1 MAGIDVG
8 GGHGGKRA
16 TNHDI
21 PLIPFIDFL
30 LCLVAFLL
38 VTAVWSQMA
47 RINADAR
54 VPGPP
59 KDEPPEEIKK
69 EKQLHVEMKGE
80 TKFQLIWK
88 EGNTVVNTIDV
99 DKKAVPAGAEGDI
112 RYPDLAKK
120 ISEEWNQNGS
130 HRGDLKDDKKID
142 QAILHTDNTTPFS
155 DVIAVIDAIYTPKR
169 ACSVCGANAKNTPG
183 FNVTFSVN

>member
-1 MAGIDVG
+1 MAGIDTG
-8 GGHGGKRA
+8 GGHGGKRPVDH
-16 TNHDI
+16 NI

-59 KDEPPEEIKK
+59 KDEPPEEQKK
-69 EKQLHVEMKGE
+69 EKQLHVEMRGE
-80 TKFQLIWK
+80 RKFQLVWK

-99 DKKAVPAGAEGDI
+99 DRKPVPIGEKGDI
-112 RYPDLAKK
+112 TFPDLAKK
-120 ISEEWNQNGS
+120 INDEWTANGS
-130 HRGDLKDDKKID
+130 HRAGTDKKFD
-142 QAILHTDNTTPFS
+142 QSVLHTDNSTPFS
-155 DVIAVIDAIYTPKR
+155 DVIAVIDAIYTPQRDFSFGGKTEKVP
-169 ACSVCGANAKNTPG
+169 A
-183 FNVTFSVN
+183 FNVTFAVN

>member
-1 MAGIDVG
+1 MAGIDTG

-16 TNHDI
+16 TNHEI

-47 RINADAR
+47 RMNADAR

-59 KDEPPEEIKK
+59 KPEEPEQLKK
-69 EKQLHVEMKGE
+69 EKQLHVEMKGDQ
-80 TKFQLIWK
+80 KFQLIWK

-99 DKKAVPAGAEGDI
+99 ERKKVPVGDGGDVT
-112 RYPDLAKK
+112 YP
-120 ISEEWNQNGS
+120 
-130 HRGDLKDDKKID
+130 
-142 QAILHTDNTTPFS
+142 
-155 DVIAVIDAIYTPKR
+155 
-169 ACSVCGANAKNTPG
+169 
-183 FNVTFSVN
+183 

>member
-1 MAGIDVG
+1 MAGIDTG

-16 TNHDI
+16 TNHEI

-59 KDEPPEEIKK
+59 KDEPPEEQKK
-69 EKQLHVEMKGE
+69 EKQLHVEMKE
-80 TKFQLIWK
+80 KNFQLVWK
-88 EGNTVVNTIDV
+88 EGNTVVNTIDI
-99 DKKAVPAGAEGDI
+99 DKKPVPVGNQGEF

-120 ISEEWNQNGS
+120 ISEEWTSNGS
-130 HRGDLKDDKKID
+130 HR
-142 QAILHTDNTTPFS
+142 
-155 DVIAVIDAIYTPKR
+155 
-169 ACSVCGANAKNTPG
+169 
-183 FNVTFSVN
+183 

>member
-1 MAGIDVG
+1 MATLDVG
-8 GGHGGKRA
+8 EGARRS
-16 TNHDI
+16 TNREI
-21 PLIPFIDFL
+21 PLIPMIDLL

-59 KDEPPEEIKK
+59 QPDEPKDPPK
-69 EKQLHVEMKGE
+69 EKQLHVEMKGDQ
-80 TKFQLIWK
+80 KFQLIWK

-99 DKKAVPAGAEGDI
+99 ERKPVPAGDQGDI

-120 ISEEWNQNGS
+120 INDEWNANGA
-130 HRGDLKDDKKID
+130 HRAATDMKLD
-142 QAILHTDNTTPFS
+142 QSVLHTDNSTPFA

-169 ACSVCGANAKNTPG
+169 ELTIGGKTEKLPA
-183 FNVTFSVN
+183 FNVTFAVN

>member
-16 TNHDI
+16 TNHEI

-30 LCLVAFLL
+30 LCLVSFLL
-38 VTAVWSQMA
+38 ITAVWTQMS

-59 KDEPPEEIKK
+59 NPDKELEEQQKDKT
-69 EKQLHVEMKGE
+69 LHVEMRDE
-80 TKFQLIWK
+80 RNFQLVWK

-99 DKKAVPAGAEGDI
+99 PRKAVPMGTDDFT
-112 RYPDLAKK
+112 YPDLAKK
-120 ISEEWNQNGS
+120 IVEEWSANGA
-130 HRGDLKDDKKID
+130 HRAPTDLKRD
-142 QAILHTDNTTPFS
+142 QAVLHTNNTTKFE
-155 DVIAVIDAIYTPKR
+155 DIIAVIDSIYAPQRDLTLGGQTEKIP
-169 ACSVCGANAKNTPG
+169 A

>member
-8 GGHGGKRA
+8 GHGGKRS
-16 TNHDI
+16 TNHEI

-59 KDEPPEEIKK
+59 KETPPDEIKK
-69 EKQLHVEMKGE
+69 EKQLHVEMKGDR
-80 TKFQLIWK
+80 KFQLIWK
-88 EGNTVVNTIDV
+88 EGTTVVNTIDV
-99 DKKAVPAGAEGDI
+99 DRKEVPVNEDVT
-112 RYPDLAKK
+112 YPDLGKK
-120 ISEEWNQNGS
+120 IEAEWKTNGS
-130 HRGDLKDDKKID
+130 HRAPADKKFD
-142 QAILHTDNTTPFS
+142 RAILHTDNSTEFKH
-155 DVIAVIDAIYTPKR
+155 VVAVLDAIYVTKR
-169 ACSVCGANAKNTPG
+169 EYSAGGKAEQFPA
-183 FNVTFSVN
+183 FQVTFAVD

>member
-1 MAGIDVG
+1 MAGIDTG

-16 TNHDI
+16 TNHEI

-59 KDEPPEEIKK
+59 KDEPPEEQKK
-69 EKQLHVEMKGE
+69 EKQLNVEMKGE
-80 TKFQLIWK
+80 TKFQLVWK

-99 DKKAVPAGAEGDI
+99 DRKAVPTGSNGDI
-112 RYPDLAKK
+112 RFPDLAKK
-120 ISEEWNQNGS
+120 IEEEWTANGA
-130 HRGDLKDDKKID
+130 HRAGSDKKFD
-142 QAILHTDNTTPFS
+142 LAILHTDNTTPFS
-155 DVIAVIDAIYTPKR
+155 DVIAVIDAIYSPKR
-169 ACSVCGANAKNTPG
+169 DFDFAGKSEKVPS
-183 FNVTFSVN
+183 FNVTFAVN

>member
-1 MAGIDVG
+1 MAGIDTG
-8 GGHGGKRA
+8 GGHGGKRPVDH
-16 TNHDI
+16 NI

-59 KDEPPEEIKK
+59 KDEPPEEQKK
-69 EKQLHVEMKGE
+69 EKQLHVEMRGE
-80 TKFQLIWK
+80 RKFQLVWK

-99 DKKAVPAGAEGDI
+99 DRKPVPIGEKGDI
-112 RYPDLAKK
+112 TFPDLAKK
-120 ISEEWNQNGS
+120 INDEWTANGS
-130 HRGDLKDDKKID
+130 HRAGTDKKFD
-142 QAILHTDNTTPFS
+142 QSVLHTDNSTPFS
-155 DVIAVIDAIYTPKR
+155 DVIAVIDAIYTPQRDFSFGGKTEKVP
-169 ACSVCGANAKNTPG
+169 S
-183 FNVTFSVN
+183 FNVTFAVN

>member
-8 GGHGGKRA
+8 GGHGKRP
-16 TNHDI
+16 TNHEI

-59 KDEPPEEIKK
+59 QPDEPKDPPK

-80 TKFQLIWK
+80 TKFQLVWK
-88 EGNTVVNTIDV
+88 EGTTVVNTIDV
-99 DKKAVPAGAEGDI
+99 PRKKLTVGDSGDFK
-112 RYPDLAKK
+112 YPDLAEK
-120 ISEEWNQNGS
+120 ITTEWKANGS
-130 HRGDLKDDKKID
+130 HRGASDPKFD
-142 QAILHTDNTTPFS
+142 QATLHTDNSTPFQ
-155 DVIAVIDAIYTPKR
+155 DVIAVIDAIYTPQRDFTFAGQTEKMP
-169 ACSVCGANAKNTPG
+169 A
-183 FNVTFSVN
+183 FNVTFAVN

>member
-1 MAGIDVG
+1 MAGIDTG

-16 TNHDI
+16 TNHEI

-59 KDEPPEEIKK
+59 KPEEEIEKQQK
-69 EKQLHVEMKGE
+69 EKQLHVEMRGE
-80 TKFQLIWK
+80 RKFQLVWK
-88 EGNTVVNTIDV
+88 EGSTVVNTIDV
-99 DKKAVPAGAEGDI
+99 ERKPVKVGNDTTF
-112 RYPDLAKK
+112 PDLAKK
-120 ISEEWNQNGS
+120 IVEECVEKQQCA
-130 HRGDLKDDKKID
+130 HRGATDKKFD
-142 QAILHTDNTTPFS
+142 QAVLHTDNSTQFE
-155 DVIAVIDAIYTPKR
+155 DVIAVIDAIYAPQR
-169 ACSVCGANAKNTPG
+169 DFQIGAAKPERVPA
-183 FNVTFSVN
+183 FNVTFAVN

>member
-1 MAGIDVG
+1 MAGIDTG
-8 GGHGGKRA
+8 GGHGGKRPVDH
-16 TNHDI
+16 NI

-59 KDEPPEEIKK
+59 KDEPPEEQKK
-69 EKQLHVEMKGE
+69 EKQLHVEMRGE
-80 TKFQLIWK
+80 RKFQLVWK

-99 DKKAVPAGAEGDI
+99 DRKPVPIGEKGDI
-112 RYPDLAKK
+112 TFPDLAKK
-120 ISEEWNQNGS
+120 ISDEWTANGS
-130 HRGDLKDDKKID
+130 HRAGSDKKFD
-142 QAILHTDNTTPFS
+142 QSVLHTDNSTPFS
-155 DVIAVIDAIYTPKR
+155 DVIAVIDAIYTPQRDFSFGGKTEKVP
-169 ACSVCGANAKNTPG
+169 A
-183 FNVTFSVN
+183 FNVTFAVN

>member
-1 MAGIDVG
+1 MAGIDTG

-16 TNHDI
+16 TNHEI

-59 KDEPPEEIKK
+59 KDEPPEEQKK
-69 EKQLHVEMKGE
+69 EKQLNVEMKGE
-80 TKFQLIWK
+80 TK
-88 EGNTVVNTIDV
+88 
-99 DKKAVPAGAEGDI
+99 
-112 RYPDLAKK
+112 
-120 ISEEWNQNGS
+120 
-130 HRGDLKDDKKID
+130 
-142 QAILHTDNTTPFS
+142 
-155 DVIAVIDAIYTPKR
+155 
-169 ACSVCGANAKNTPG
+169 
-183 FNVTFSVN
+183 